1 MARLARL
8 YVPDQPQHVI
18 LRGIDHQPAFVDDE
32 DYALFIECLK
42 TASRD
47 HRLAVHAYVLMPSA
61 VQLLATPRE
70 ESSLPKAMQAVGRRY
85 VAHFNRRYGRR
96 GTLWEGRYRATV
108 IEADRYFMLGSR
120 LVELSP
126 VRERLVSSVDAYPW
140 SSYRHHVGL
149 ALDPLITDH
158 PLYWALGNTP
168 FERQHAYKELCEQAL
183 DENAV
188 NELQQATLKGWVLG
202 SESWRDW
209 AARQANRRVSP
220 LPRGR
225 PRKTRADD
233 EQGSAGVPSPGA
245 EAEGDASAAARPSGD
260 VPSSEA
266 GHSGKAGPG
275 NEPSAQSVQAGR
287 ATTGLDAAATGT
299 SGDGASAR
307 ASEEGPTNGDS
318 ETDHPTST

>member
-32 DYALFIECLK
+32 DYALFVECLK
-42 TASRD
+42 MASRD
-47 HRLAVHAYVLMPSA
+47 HRLAIHAYVLMPSA

-108 IEADRYFMLGSR
+108 IEAERYFMLCSR

-140 SSYRHHVGL
+140 SSYQHHVGL
-149 ALDPLITDH
+149 TLDSLITDH

-168 FERQHAYKELCEQAL
+168 FARQHVYKELCEQAL

-209 AARQANRRVSP
+209 AAQQANRRVSP

-225 PRKTRADD
+225 PRKTRDD
-233 EQGSAGVPSPGA
+233 DDQGPAGAQPAGT
-245 EAEGDASAAARPSGD
+245 EAEGDASAAAPPPGD
-260 VPSSEA
+260 APSSEA
-266 GHSGKAGPG
+266 GRSGEAGSG
-275 NEPSAQSVQAGR
+275 NEPCAQRRQAGQ
-287 ATTGLDAAATGT
+287 ATTGLGAAGT
-299 SGDGASAR
+299 GASDGPPAQ
-307 ASEEGPTNGDS
+307 ASGEGAANGGS
-318 ETDHPTST
+318 EKDHPTST

>member
-18 LRGIDHQPAFVDDE
+18 LQGLDRQPAFVDDD
-32 DYALFIECLK
+32 DYALFVECLK

-47 HRLAVHAYVLMPSA
+47 HRLAIHAYVLMPSA

-108 IEADRYFMLGSR
+108 IEAQRYFMLCSR
-120 LVELSP
+120 LVELGP
-126 VRERLVSSVDAYPW
+126 LRARLVSAIENYRW
-140 SSYRHHVGL
+140 SSYRHHIGVT
-149 ALDPLITDH
+149 LDPLITDH

-168 FERQHAYKELCEQAL
+168 FERQHVYRELCEQAL

-188 NELQQATLKGWVLG
+188 NALQQATLKGWVLG
-202 SESWRDW
+202 SEDWRDW
-209 AARQANRRVSP
+209 AAQQANRRVSP

-225 PRKTRADD
+225 PRKPRDDGRHGQRGAQQGVQQQPAESLPRA
-233 EQGSAGVPSPGA
+233 ELPGQ
-245 EAEGDASAAARPSGD
+245 SPSGGSRTAD
-260 VPSSEA
+260 ESPARSLPAESGSKVSFPGTSSTDGSSADGGSVDGNQA
-266 GHSGKAGPG
+266 GNVHSG
-275 NEPSAQSVQAGR
+275 S
-287 ATTGLDAAATGT
+287 
-299 SGDGASAR
+299 
-307 ASEEGPTNGDS
+307 
-318 ETDHPTST
+318 